1 MLTHLH
7 LQEVTMSW
15 FPLFA
20 PIAIAVVTFFGVD
33 NPSRAI
39 ALLPYFAIVSLIWF
53 VVEGR
58 KGLRVVRTR

>member
-1 MLTHLH
+1 
-7 LQEVTMSW
+7 MSW